1 MPIALAVHG
10 GAWNIPDDSV
20 PEHLDGI
27 TEALALGWAMLE
39 AGRSSLDVVEH
50 VIRMLEDN
58 PTFDAGRGARLT
70 RAGKVE
76 LDASIMEGGDLNA
89 GAVAAVQGIRNP
101 ISLARRVMEK
111 TDHVMLVGAGAK
123 AFARSEGLPVCQ
135 TRSLLVGRE
144 LNRYLRVRDGER
156 SLIHHEFSP
165 AGPMGTVGVVVIDCK
180 SHIAA
185 GTSTGG
191 IQDKLPGRVG
201 DTPIP
206 GSGTYADDRLGA
218 ASSTGHGEAIM
229 RVMLAKT
236 AVDSLQGRVRPETA
250 AKRALRTLDR
260 VHGFGGLILLDRR
273 GRPAAAFN
281 TPRMARGFGTRSDG
295 MRVGVDR
302 RMKKI

>member
-1 MPIALAVHG
+1 MPFALAVHG

-20 PEHLDGI
+20 AELEAGI
-27 TEALALGWAMLE
+27 TEALALGWSMLG
-39 AGRSSLDVVEH
+39 AGRSSLDVVEQ
-50 VIRMLEDN
+50 VIRLLEDN
-58 PTFDAGRGARLT
+58 PAFDAGRGSRLT
-70 RAGKVE
+70 RGGKVE
-76 LDASIMEGGDLNA
+76 LDASIMEGGDLRA

-101 ISLARRVMEK
+101 ITLARRVMEK

-123 AFARSEGLPVCQ
+123 AFARSQGIPVCQ

-144 LNRYLRVRDGER
+144 LDRYLRIRAGEH
-156 SLIHHEFSP
+156 SLIRDEFSP
-165 AGPMGTVGVVVIDCK
+165 AAPMGTVGVVVLDCK

-229 RVMLAKT
+229 SVMLAKT
-236 AVDSLQGRVRPETA
+236 AVDALQGRLRPEIA
-250 AKRALRTLDR
+250 ARRALRTLDR
-260 VHGFGGLILLDRR
+260 VHGFGGLILIDRQ

-281 TPRMARGFGTRSDG
+281 TPRMTRGFGTRADG